1 MIHKTAI
8 IDPNSKVSSNVHIG
22 PFTVIGPNVEI
33 GEGTIIQSH
42 VNITGHTA
50 IGKNNKI
57 FPFASIGNIPQDL
70 KYNGEET
77 KLIIGDGNTIR
88 ENTTVNTGTVGG
100 GGLTRIGNNSLLMIG
115 VHIAH
120 DCLIGN
126 NVVIANSGAI
136 AGHAVIDDDVIIG
149 GNCGVQQFTRIGKMA
164 MIGGMTG
171 VSRDVIPYGL
181 SLGNRNYLNGINV
194 VGLRRKKV
202 SNKEIISLTNA
213 YEEIFKTENL
223 SENLSQLNGDFKEN
237 SLIREVIDFI
247 SKDKKRPICTPFLK

>member
-181 SLGNRNYLNGINV
+181 SLGNRNYLMV
-194 VGLRRKKV
+194 
-202 SNKEIISLTNA
+202 
-213 YEEIFKTENL
+213 
-223 SENLSQLNGDFKEN
+223 
-237 SLIREVIDFI
+237 
-247 SKDKKRPICTPFLK
+247 